1 MKTNQNSL
9 DIFCAEKINKLEE
22 GASFRKLKTTHRVA
36 EAQSHQAGKSLI
48 SFSCNDYLGLSH
60 HPTLLEKAHEAAR
73 LYGTGAAASRLITG
87 NYPLLEELE
96 EKLAK
101 LKNTQA
107 CLVFGSG
114 FLANIGLI
122 PALAGSDDLI
132 LVDELAHAC
141 LNSGARLS
149 GAKVIRFKHND
160 YADLE
165 NHLTAQRKSSS
176 KCLILT
182 DTVFSMDGDLA
193 PLPALRDIANRYDSW
208 LVTDDAHGIGVIGAG
223 RGGGFAYDPPVVAD
237 VQMGTLSKALGSYGG
252 YVCGSQKLVDLLV
265 NRARSFVYSTGLP
278 PMSTASALAALE
290 IIEQDPTLVDKP
302 LAYAKQF
309 CDRVGIPTPQ
319 SPIVPVIFGDNDTVI
334 VVSEKLANEG
344 FLVSAIRPPTV
355 PDNTARLRIAF
366 NASHKTADID
376 RLADLICAAKKE
388 YGIV

>member
-9 DIFCAEKINKLEE
+9 DIFCGEKINKLEE
-22 GASFRKLKTTHRVA
+22 SASFRKLKTTHRIA
-36 EAQSHQAGKSLI
+36 IAQSHQAGKSLI

-60 HPTLLEKAHEAAR
+60 HPTLLEKANEAAK

-122 PALAGSDDLI
+122 PALASSDDLV

-149 GAKVIRFKHND
+149 GSKVIRFKHND
-160 YADLE
+160 CADLE
-165 NHLTAQRKSSS
+165 HHLTEHRTSTR

-208 LVTDDAHGIGVIGAG
+208 LITDDAHGIGVLGAG
-223 RGGGFAYDPPVVAD
+223 RGGGFAFDPPVVAD

-252 YVCGSQKLVDLLV
+252 YVCGSQKLIDLLV

-278 PMSTASALAALE
+278 PMSTAAALAALE

-302 LAYAKQF
+302 LAYAQQF
-309 CDRVGIPTPQ
+309 CDRVGIPAPQ
-319 SPIVPVIFGDNDTVI
+319 SPIVPIIFGDNDTVI
-334 VVSEKLANEG
+334 AVSEKLANEG

-355 PDNTARLRIAF
+355 PNNTARLRIAF

-376 RLADLICAAKKE
+376 RLADLICVAKKE

>member
-1 MKTNQNSL
+1 MQSN
-9 DIFCAEKINKLEE
+9 KINSYVNKKLKEI
-22 GASFRKLKTTHRVA
+22 SRNKQFRKIHDVQRNPKNQITINDKNA
-36 EAQSHQAGKSLI
+36 I

-60 HPTLLEKAHEAAR
+60 HPTLLEKANEAAR

-141 LNSGARLS
+141 LNSGAPLS
-149 GAKVIRFKHND
+149 GANVFRFKHND
-160 YADLE
+160 CADLE

-223 RGGGFAYDPPVVAD
+223 RGGGFAFDPPVVAD

-252 YVCGSQKLVDLLV
+252 YVCGSQKLIDLLV

-278 PMSTASALAALE
+278 PMSTAAALAALE

-319 SPIVPVIFGDNDTVI
+319 SPIVPVIFGDNDTVMA
-334 VVSEKLANEG
+334 VSEKLANEG

>member
-9 DIFCAEKINKLEE
+9 DIFCAEKINKLKE

-60 HPTLLEKAHEAAR
+60 HPNLLEKANEAAR
-73 LYGTGAAASRLITG
+73 LYGSGAAASRLITG

-160 YADLE
+160 YTDLE

-223 RGGGFAYDPPVVAD
+223 RGGGFAFDPPVLAD

-252 YVCGSQKLVDLLV
+252 YVCGSQKLIDLLV

-278 PMSTASALAALE
+278 PMSTAAALAALE

-302 LAYAKQF
+302 LAYARQF

-319 SPIVPVIFGDNDTVI
+319 SPIVPVIFGDNHTVMA
-334 VVSEKLANEG
+334 VSEKLANKG

>member
-60 HPTLLEKAHEAAR
+60 HPTLLEKANEAAR

-223 RGGGFAYDPPVVAD
+223 RGGGFAFDPPVVAD

-252 YVCGSQKLVDLLV
+252 YVCGSQKLIDLLV

-278 PMSTASALAALE
+278 PMSTAAALAALE

-309 CDRVGIPTPQ
+309 CDRVGISTPQ
-319 SPIVPVIFGDNDTVI
+319 SPIVPVIFGDNDTVMA
-334 VVSEKLANEG
+334 VSEKLANEG

>member
-60 HPTLLEKAHEAAR
+60 HPTLLEKANEAAR

-122 PALAGSDDLI
+122 PTLAGSDDLI

-165 NHLTAQRKSSS
+165 NHLIAQRKSSS

-223 RGGGFAYDPPVVAD
+223 RGGGFAFDPPVVAD

-252 YVCGSQKLVDLLV
+252 YVCGSQKLIDLLV

-278 PMSTASALAALE
+278 PMSTAAALAALE

-334 VVSEKLANEG
+334 AVSEKLANEG

>member
-60 HPTLLEKAHEAAR
+60 HPTLLEKANEAAR

-223 RGGGFAYDPPVVAD
+223 RGGGFAFDPPVVAD

-278 PMSTASALAALE
+278 PMSTAAALAALE

-319 SPIVPVIFGDNDTVI
+319 SPIVPIIFGDNDTVI
-334 VVSEKLANEG
+334 AVSEKLANEG

>member
-223 RGGGFAYDPPVVAD
+223 RGGGFAFDPPVVAD

>member
-60 HPTLLEKAHEAAR
+60 HPTLLEKANEAAR

-278 PMSTASALAALE
+278 PMSTAAALAALE

-319 SPIVPVIFGDNDTVI
+319 SPIVPIIFGDNDTVI
-334 VVSEKLANEG
+334 AVSEKLANEG

>member
-60 HPTLLEKAHEAAR
+60 HPTLLEKANEAAR

-160 YADLE
+160 YTDLE

-223 RGGGFAYDPPVVAD
+223 RGGGFAFDPPVLAD

-252 YVCGSQKLVDLLV
+252 YVCGSQKLIDLLV

-278 PMSTASALAALE
+278 PMSTAAALAALE

-302 LAYAKQF
+302 LAYARQF

-319 SPIVPVIFGDNDTVI
+319 SPIVPVIFGDNHTVMA
-334 VVSEKLANEG
+334 VSEKLANEG

>member
-60 HPTLLEKAHEAAR
+60 HPTLLEKANEAAR

-193 PLPALRDIANRYDSW
+193 PLPALRDIANRYESW

-223 RGGGFAYDPPVVAD
+223 RGGGFAFDPPVVAD

-252 YVCGSQKLVDLLV
+252 YVCGSQKLIDLLV

-278 PMSTASALAALE
+278 PMSTAAALAALE

-319 SPIVPVIFGDNDTVI
+319 SPIVPVIFGDNDTVMA
-334 VVSEKLANEG
+334 VSEKLANEG

>member
-60 HPTLLEKAHEAAR
+60 HPTLLEKANEAAR

-165 NHLTAQRKSSS
+165 NHLTAQRKSFS

-278 PMSTASALAALE
+278 PMSTAAALAALE

-334 VVSEKLANEG
+334 AVSEKLANEG

>member
-60 HPTLLEKAHEAAR
+60 HPTLLEKANEAAR

-122 PALAGSDDLI
+122 PALADSDDLI

-278 PMSTASALAALE
+278 PMSTAAALAALE

-334 VVSEKLANEG
+334 AVSEKLANEG

>member
-9 DIFCAEKINKLEE
+9 DIFCAEKINKLEQ

-60 HPTLLEKAHEAAR
+60 HPTLLEKANEAAR

-96 EKLAK
+96 DKLAK

-165 NHLTAQRKSSS
+165 SHLTAHRKSSS

-278 PMSTASALAALE
+278 PMSTAAALAALE

-334 VVSEKLANEG
+334 AVSEKLANEG

>member
-60 HPTLLEKAHEAAR
+60 HPTLLEKANEAAR

-278 PMSTASALAALE
+278 PMSTAAALAALE

-334 VVSEKLANEG
+334 AVSEKLANEG

>member
-22 GASFRKLKTTHRVA
+22 VASFRKLKTTHRVA

-60 HPTLLEKAHEAAR
+60 HPTLLEKANEAAR

-165 NHLTAQRKSSS
+165 NHLTAHRKSSS

-193 PLPALRDIANRYDSW
+193 PLPALQDIANRYDSW
-208 LVTDDAHGIGVIGAG
+208 LITDDAHGIGVIGAG
-223 RGGGFAYDPPVVAD
+223 RGGGFAFDPPVVAD

-252 YVCGSQKLVDLLV
+252 YVCGSQKLIDLLV

-278 PMSTASALAALE
+278 PMSTAAALAALE

-302 LAYAKQF
+302 LAYARQF
-309 CDRVGIPTPQ
+309 CDRVGISTPQ
-319 SPIVPVIFGDNDTVI
+319 SPIIPVIFGDNDTVMA
-334 VVSEKLANEG
+334 VSEKLANEG

>member
-223 RGGGFAYDPPVVAD
+223 RGGGFAFDPPVVAD

-278 PMSTASALAALE
+278 PMSTAAALAALE

-319 SPIVPVIFGDNDTVI
+319 SPIVPIIFGDNDTVI
-334 VVSEKLANEG
+334 AVSEKLANEG

>member
-60 HPTLLEKAHEAAR
+60 HPTLLEKANEAAR

-193 PLPALRDIANRYDSW
+193 SLPALRDIANRYDSW

-278 PMSTASALAALE
+278 PMSTAAALAALE

-334 VVSEKLANEG
+334 AVSEKLANEG

>member
-9 DIFCAEKINKLEE
+9 DIFCAEKINKLEK

-60 HPTLLEKAHEAAR
+60 HPTLLEKANEAAR

-141 LNSGARLS
+141 LNSGARMS

-160 YADLE
+160 CADLE
-165 NHLTAQRKSSS
+165 NHLTGQRKSSS

-223 RGGGFAYDPPVVAD
+223 RGGGFAFDPPVVAD

-252 YVCGSQKLVDLLV
+252 YVCGSQKLIDLLV

-278 PMSTASALAALE
+278 PMSTAAALAALE

-302 LAYAKQF
+302 LAYAKQL

-319 SPIVPVIFGDNDTVI
+319 SPIVPVIFGDNDTVMA
-334 VVSEKLANEG
+334 VSEKLANEG

>member
-60 HPTLLEKAHEAAR
+60 HPTLLEKANEAAR

-149 GAKVIRFKHND
+149 GANVIRFKHND
-160 YADLE
+160 CADLE

-223 RGGGFAYDPPVVAD
+223 RGGGFAFDPPVVAD

-252 YVCGSQKLVDLLV
+252 YVCGSQKLIDLLV

-278 PMSTASALAALE
+278 PMSTAAALAALE

-319 SPIVPVIFGDNDTVI
+319 SPIVPVIFGDNDTVMA
-334 VVSEKLANEG
+334 VSEKLANEG

>member
-60 HPTLLEKAHEAAR
+60 HPTLLEKANEAAR

-208 LVTDDAHGIGVIGAG
+208 LITDDAHGIGVIGAG
-223 RGGGFAYDPPVVAD
+223 RGGGFAFDPPVVAD

-278 PMSTASALAALE
+278 PMSTAAALAALE

-334 VVSEKLANEG
+334 AVSEKLANEG

>member
-60 HPTLLEKAHEAAR
+60 HPTLLEKANEAAR

-165 NHLTAQRKSSS
+165 SHLTAHRKSSS

-223 RGGGFAYDPPVVAD
+223 RGGGFAFDPPVVAD

-278 PMSTASALAALE
+278 PMSTAAALAALE
-290 IIEQDPTLVDKP
+290 IIQQDPTLVDKP

-334 VVSEKLANEG
+334 AVSEKLANEG

>member
-1 MKTNQNSL
+1 MKINQNSL

-22 GASFRKLKTTHRVA
+22 ASGFRTLKTTHRA
-36 EAQSHQAGKSLI
+36 SGAQSQQAGKSLI

-60 HPTLLEKAHEAAR
+60 HPVILEKAHEAAK
-73 LYGTGAAASRLITG
+73 LYGAGAAASRLITG
-87 NYPLLEELE
+87 NYPLLESLE
-96 EKLAK
+96 KKLAK

-122 PALAGSDDLI
+122 PALVGADDVI

-149 GAKVIRFKHND
+149 GAKTIRFKHND
-160 YADLE
+160 CEDLE
-165 NHLTAQRKSSS
+165 NHLKMQRSSFS

-193 PLPALRDIANRYDSW
+193 PLPSFRDIANRYDSW
-208 LVTDDAHGIGVIGAG
+208 LITDDAHGIGVLGAG
-223 RGGGFAYDPPVVAD
+223 RGGGFAFNPPVEAD

-252 YVCGSQKLVDLLV
+252 YVCGSQKLIDLLV

-278 PMSTASALAALE
+278 PMSTAAALAALE

-302 LAYAKQF
+302 LAHARRF
-309 CDRVGIPTPQ
+309 CERVGLSIPQ
-319 SPIVPVIFGDNDTVI
+319 SPIVPVIFGGNETVMKI
-334 VVSEKLANEG
+334 SEKLAQEG

-355 PDNTARLRIAF
+355 PENTARLRIAF
-366 NASHKTADID
+366 NAAHEAEHID
-376 RLADLICAAKKE
+376 RLADLVRDARKE
-388 YGIV
+388 YGSI

>member
-60 HPTLLEKAHEAAR
+60 HPTLLEKANEAAK

-122 PALAGSDDLI
+122 PALADSDDLI

-160 YADLE
+160 YTDLE

-223 RGGGFAYDPPVVAD
+223 RGGGFAFDPPVLAD

-252 YVCGSQKLVDLLV
+252 YVCGSQKLIDLLV

-278 PMSTASALAALE
+278 PMSTATALAALE

-302 LAYAKQF
+302 LAYARQF
-309 CDRVGIPTPQ
+309 CDRVGITTPQ
-319 SPIVPVIFGDNDTVI
+319 SPIVPVIFGDNHTVMA
-334 VVSEKLANEG
+334 VSEKLANEG

>member
-9 DIFCAEKINKLEE
+9 DNFCAKKINKLEE
-22 GASFRKLKTTHRVA
+22 GANFRKLKTTHRVA
-36 EAQSHQAGKSLI
+36 IAQSNQAGKSLI

-60 HPTLLEKAHEAAR
+60 HPTLLEKANEAAR
-73 LYGTGAAASRLITG
+73 LYGTSAAASRLITG

-96 EKLAK
+96 EKLAI

-160 YADLE
+160 CADLE
-165 NHLTAQRKSSS
+165 YHLTAHRTTSS

-193 PLPALRDIANRYDSW
+193 PLPDLRDIANRYDSW

-223 RGGGFAYDPPVVAD
+223 RGGGYAFDPPVVAD

-252 YVCGSQKLVDLLV
+252 YVCGSQTLIDLLV

-278 PMSTASALAALE
+278 PMSTAAALAALE

-302 LAYAKQF
+302 LSYAKQF
-309 CDRVGIPTPQ
+309 CDRVGIPNPQ
-319 SPIVPVIFGDNDTVI
+319 SPIIPVIFGDNDTVMA
-334 VVSEKLANEG
+334 VSEKLANKG

-366 NASHKTADID
+366 NASHKAADID
-376 RLADLICAAKKE
+376 RLADLIFAAKKE

>member
-60 HPTLLEKAHEAAR
+60 HPTLLEKANEAAR

-87 NYPLLEELE
+87 NYPLLGELE

-122 PALAGSDDLI
+122 PALASSDDLI

-141 LNSGARLS
+141 LNSGAQLS

-160 YADLE
+160 CADLE
-165 NHLTAQRKSSS
+165 HQLNAHRTSSS

-223 RGGGFAYDPPVVAD
+223 RGGGFAFDPPVLAD

-252 YVCGSQKLVDLLV
+252 YVCGSQKLIDLLV

-278 PMSTASALAALE
+278 PMSTATALAALE

-302 LAYAKQF
+302 LAYARQF
-309 CDRVGIPTPQ
+309 CDRVGITTPQ
-319 SPIVPVIFGDNDTVI
+319 SPIVPVIFGDNQTI
-334 VVSEKLANEG
+334 MAVSEKLANEG

-366 NASHKTADID
+366 NASHKTADVD
-376 RLADLICAAKKE
+376 RLADLILAAKKD

>member
-60 HPTLLEKAHEAAR
+60 HPTLLEKANEAAR

-278 PMSTASALAALE
+278 PMSTAAALAALE

-302 LAYAKQF
+302 LACAKQF

-334 VVSEKLANEG
+334 AVSEKLANEG

>member
-36 EAQSHQAGKSLI
+36 EAQSRQAGKSLI

-60 HPTLLEKAHEAAR
+60 HPTLLEKANEAAR

-87 NYPLLEELE
+87 NYPLLEKLE

-160 YADLE
+160 CADLE
-165 NHLTAQRKSSS
+165 HHLTTQRTSSS

-223 RGGGFAYDPPVVAD
+223 RGGGFAFNPPVVAD

-252 YVCGSQKLVDLLV
+252 YVCGSQKLIDLLV

-278 PMSTASALAALE
+278 PMSTAAALAALE
-290 IIEQDPTLVDKP
+290 IIHQDPTLVDKP

-309 CDRVGIPTPQ
+309 CDRVCIPTPQ
-319 SPIVPVIFGDNDTVI
+319 SPIVPVIFGDNDTVMA
-334 VVSEKLANEG
+334 VSEKLANEG

>member
-9 DIFCAEKINKLEE
+9 DIFCAEKINKLEKN
-22 GASFRKLKTTHRVA
+22 ASFRTLKTTHRGA
-36 EAQSHQAGKSLI
+36 KAKSHQSGKFLI

-60 HPTLLEKAHEAAR
+60 HPTILEKANEAAR
-73 LYGTGAAASRLITG
+73 LYGAGAAASRLITG
-87 NYPLLEELE
+87 NYPLLEDLE
-96 EKLAK
+96 KKLAK

-107 CLVFGSG
+107 CLIFGSG

-122 PALAGSDDLI
+122 PALAGTDDLI

-149 GAKVIRFKHND
+149 NAKVIRFKHND
-160 YADLE
+160 CDDLE
-165 NHLTAQRKSSS
+165 HHLKSQRNLFS

-193 PLPALRDIANRYDSW
+193 PLPSLRDIANCHDSW
-208 LVTDDAHGIGVIGAG
+208 LITDDAHGIGVVGAG
-223 RGGGFAYDPPVVAD
+223 RGGGFAFDPPIKAD

-252 YVCGSQKLVDLLV
+252 YVCGSQKLIDLLV

-278 PMSTASALAALE
+278 PMSTAAALAALE
-290 IIEQDPTLVDKP
+290 IIEQDPSLVDKP

-309 CDRVGIPTPQ
+309 CDRVGLPMPQ
-319 SPIVPVIFGDNDTVI
+319 SPIVPVIFGGNDTVMT
-334 VVSEKLANEG
+334 VSEKLADEG

-355 PDNTARLRIAF
+355 PENTARLRIAF
-366 NASHKTADID
+366 NACHKSSDID
-376 RLADLICAAKKE
+376 RLADLVCEAKKE
-388 YGIV
+388 YGVN

>member
-60 HPTLLEKAHEAAR
+60 HPTLLEKANEAAR

-87 NYPLLEELE
+87 NYPMLEELE

-160 YADLE
+160 CADLE
-165 NHLTAQRKSSS
+165 NHLTAHRKSSS

-223 RGGGFAYDPPVVAD
+223 RGGGFAFDPPVVAD

-252 YVCGSQKLVDLLV
+252 YVCGSQKLIDLLV

-278 PMSTASALAALE
+278 PMSTAAALAALE

-319 SPIVPVIFGDNDTVI
+319 SPIVPVIFGDNDTVMA
-334 VVSEKLANEG
+334 VSEKLANEG

>member
-60 HPTLLEKAHEAAR
+60 HPTLLEKANEAAR

-223 RGGGFAYDPPVVAD
+223 RGGGFAFDPPVVAD

-278 PMSTASALAALE
+278 PMSTAAALAALE

-319 SPIVPVIFGDNDTVI
+319 SPIVPVIFGDNDTVMA
-334 VVSEKLANEG
+334 VSEKLANEG

>member
-60 HPTLLEKAHEAAR
+60 HPTLLEKANEAAR

-278 PMSTASALAALE
+278 PMSTAAALAALE

-334 VVSEKLANEG
+334 AVSEKLANEG

-366 NASHKTADID
+366 NASHKTADVD
-376 RLADLICAAKKE
+376 RLADLILAAKKD

>member
-36 EAQSHQAGKSLI
+36 IAQSHQDGKSLI

-60 HPTLLEKAHEAAR
+60 HPTLLEKANEAAR

-122 PALAGSDDLI
+122 PALADSDDLI

-165 NHLTAQRKSSS
+165 NHLTAHRKSSS

-193 PLPALRDIANRYDSW
+193 PLPALQDIANRYDSW
-208 LVTDDAHGIGVIGAG
+208 LITDDAHGIGVIGAG
-223 RGGGFAYDPPVVAD
+223 RGGGFAFDPPVVAD

-252 YVCGSQKLVDLLV
+252 YVCGSQKLIDLLV

-278 PMSTASALAALE
+278 PMSTAAALAALE

-302 LAYAKQF
+302 LAYARQF
-309 CDRVGIPTPQ
+309 CDRVGISTPQ
-319 SPIVPVIFGDNDTVI
+319 SPIIPVIFGDNDTVMA
-334 VVSEKLANEG
+334 VSEKLANEG

-366 NASHKTADID
+366 NASHKTADVD
-376 RLADLICAAKKE
+376 RLADLILAAKKD